1 MAPRDVARQL
11 RDHALRQVCCK
22 MEISKPVNASVSS
35 AVRKIRLQYDKA
47 EVTTVPAHLD
57 HSPRG
62 VVLVVEIESAESS
75 KLSPSRPETPVLRDA
90 QHGAIRRPQRP

>member
-62 VVLVVEIESAESS
+62 VVLFVEIEQKSS